1 MDEYVKKQDI
11 LDNLEWHDKNCGEMP
26 QPPKGE

>member
-11 LDNLEWHDKNCGEMP
+11 LDNLEWDNKSSRAGEDGKHD
-26 QPPKGE
+26 

>member
-11 LDNLEWHDKNCGEMP
+11 LDNIEWDNKNSRAGEDCNHD
-26 QPPKGE
+26 

>member
-11 LDNLEWHDKNCGEMP
+11 LDNLEWDNKNSRAGEEGKHD
-26 QPPKGE
+26 

>member
-11 LDNLEWHDKNCGEMP
+11 LDNLELDNKNSRAGEDG
-26 QPPKGE
+26 KYD

>member
-11 LDNLEWHDKNCGEMP
+11 LDNIEWDNKNIRAGEDSKHD
-26 QPPKGE
+26 